1 MKKNCRVK
9 KNWKLLSSRCNF
21 SQFLFFD
28 SRTRLDVSRVL
39 WIRGVRPSG
48 SCRDVMPNYGQTTNL
63 FTFCNF
69 FCFTCKQK
77 YYLPNRLAVEN
88 WVELPFKNSKSV
100 QAFQSYSWK
109 HEIFSFFVV
118 FVIVVKMSKNG
129 LIRPF
134 LHQKLISWW

>member
-1 MKKNCRVK
+1 MTNKMITKVLFK
-9 KNWKLLSSRCNF
+9 
-21 SQFLFFD
+21 FLYVFF
-28 SRTRLDVSRVL
+28 LRVL

-77 YYLPNRLAVEN
+77 YYLPNRFAVEN
-88 WVELPFKNSKSV
+88 WVELPFKNPKSV

-129 LIRPF
+129 LIQPF
-134 LHQKLISWW
+134 LHQKLISWWQKLYFFVL